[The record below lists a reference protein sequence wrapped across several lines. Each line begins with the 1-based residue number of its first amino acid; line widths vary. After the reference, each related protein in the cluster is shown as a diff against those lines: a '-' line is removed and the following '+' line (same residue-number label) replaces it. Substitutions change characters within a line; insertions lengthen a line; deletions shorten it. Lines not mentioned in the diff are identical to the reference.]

1 MNILGICLPA
11 ILPNRGK
18 QRAPVEKAACPCWAS
33 TVPIF
38 GIKAITVFLYDLE
51 CSVAVMAIMQT
62 FALFFHTFSTFRIIY
77 IFQKFLNLQSLMSQ

>member
-1 MNILGICLPA
+1 MCLTA

-18 QRAPVEKAACPCWAS
+18 HRAPVGQAAYPCWAS
-33 TVPIF
+33 TVPIL

-51 CSVAVMAIMQT
+51 CSVAVMATMQT
-62 FALFFHTFSTFRIIY
+62 FALFFHTFSAFQIIY

>member
-1 MNILGICLPA
+1 MKILGMCLTA

-18 QRAPVEKAACPCWAS
+18 QRAPVEKAAYPSWAS
-33 TVPIF
+33 MLPIF
-38 GIKAITVFLYDLE
+38 CIKAITVFLYELE
-51 CSVAVMAIMQT
+51 CNVVTTMQT